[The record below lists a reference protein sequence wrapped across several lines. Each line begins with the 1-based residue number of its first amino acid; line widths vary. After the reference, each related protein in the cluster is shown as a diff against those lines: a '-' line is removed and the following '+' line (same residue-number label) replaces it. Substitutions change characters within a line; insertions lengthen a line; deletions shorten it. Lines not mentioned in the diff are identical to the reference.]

1 MSELMLIILTALAC
15 PLALPLVIQEDED
28 ERSDIQAGCD

>member
-15 PLALPLVIQEDED
+15 PLALPLVIRENED